1 MRSTFLAL
9 CLFAAAALPASAAT
23 IKLKD
28 GTTIPCKVKSY
39 DSSTKTLYVTL
50 EDGKDA
56 QYTLDQ
62 LQARSVYQ
70 INASIVPK
78 DDAKA
83 QLLVAN
89 FARDAGLYSEA
100 ARRYEAVVKLD
111 PALKPAVE
119 TEMTTLRRSAAQLCA
134 EKARTAAAKKDYKE
148 AEKWAK
154 VLIEKLPN
162 EPEAAEAATALE
174 SYYAQTRAAKMAAAE
189 AKASEALKKDVAA
202 GKARYEKMVDKT
214 KQGLQARG
222 NSQAK
227 SLFNGAI
234 SDGEYVLKEIDR
246 VAKKYDDS
254 ATQEK
259 AQEYR
264 ALVTQQLVEIHLHI
278 ASLLATQSDY
288 RGAQQEVNE
297 GLALDPKNE
306 QALAMRAR
314 IEDYSSRGIGWRW
327 GW

>member
-1 MRSTFLAL
+1 MRRTLMSLVLLAI
-9 CLFAAAALPASAAT
+9 AALPASAAT

-28 GTTIPCKVKSY
+28 GTLIQCKVNSY
-39 DSSTKTLYVTL
+39 DSGNKTLHVTL

-70 INASIVPK
+70 INASIIPK

-83 QLLVAN
+83 QLAVGN
-89 FARDAGLYSEA
+89 FARDAGLDMEA
-100 ARRYEAVVKLD
+100 SRRYANAAKLD
-111 PALKPAVE
+111 PALKPTVDA
-119 TEMTTLRRSAAQLCA
+119 EMTTLRRSAAQMCA
-134 EKARTAAAKKDYKE
+134 ERARAAAAKKDYKE

-154 VLIEKLPN
+154 VLIEKLPD

-189 AKASEALKKDVAA
+189 AKTSEALKKDVAQ

-227 SLFNGAI
+227 NLFNGAI
-234 SDGEYVLKEIDR
+234 TDGEFVLKEIDR

-254 ATQEK
+254 ATQER

-264 ALVTQQLVEIHLHI
+264 ALVTQQMVEVHLHL

-288 RGAQQEVNE
+288 RGAQHEVNDA
-297 GLALDPKNE
+297 LALDPKNE
-306 QALAMRAR
+306 QAMAMRAR

-327 GW
+327 